1 MEMVAL
7 STGGVSHCPDCGHE
21 LPLGVLVCPECHVL
35 VHGVDLTRL
44 SAEARQLEAQGRFA
58 EAREVWNRSLALLPP
73 DLKQTEWVRGKIA
86 SLERAHY
93 EAASAPPQSSHVW
106 AKRLGPL
113 APLAIVLAKG
123 KGLLL
128 AIFKLKFLF
137 SFFSFIAVYVAFWGW
152 KFGAGFAVCILIHEL
167 GHYVDIRRR
176 GLPAEMPVFL
186 PGLGAYVKWDALGVT
201 RRQIAEISLAGPL
214 AGWMAAAGCLWLYT
228 MTGNFLWVA
237 LAHTGAVINLLNL
250 IPVWQLDGG
259 KAIESLSK
267 NERVALLV
275 AAIAIGVLA
284 RQGIFILIAGG
295 AAYRL
300 FTKDKPK
307 REDWRSL
314 AYYIAVMALLA
325 LVVWVSPHGKIPGMA
340 R

>member
-1 MEMVAL
+1 METAAWNPAL
-7 STGGVSHCPDCGHE
+7 ISHCPDCGNE
-21 LPLGVLVCPECHVL
+21 LPLGALACPGCHVL
-35 VHGVDLTRL
+35 VHGIDLARF
-44 SAEARQLEAQGRFA
+44 SAEAKQLEAKNRFA
-58 EAREVWNRSLALLPP
+58 EAREVWSRALTLLPA
-73 DLKQTEWVRGKIA
+73 DVNQAEWVRQKIA
-86 SLERAHY
+86 ALERAHI
-93 EAASAPPQSSHVW
+93 EAANAPPKQNHVW

-113 APLAIVLAKG
+113 APLAIILAKS

-128 AIFKLKFLF
+128 TIFKLKFLF
-137 SFFSFIAVYVAFWGW
+137 SFFSFIAIYVTLWGW
-152 KFGAGFAVCILIHEL
+152 LFGAGFAVSILIHEL

-214 AGWMAAAGCLWLYT
+214 AGWMAAATCLWLYSFT
-228 MTGNFLWVA
+228 HNMLWVA

-259 KAIESLSK
+259 KAIESLSTS
-267 NERVALLV
+267 ERVALLI
-275 AAIAIGVLA
+275 AAITLGVLS
-284 RQGIFILIAGG
+284 RQGMFLLIAGG
-295 AAYRL
+295 TAYRL

-307 REDWRSL
+307 REDWRTL
-314 AYYIAVMALLA
+314 IYYVVVMTLLA
-325 LVVWVSPHGKIPGMA
+325 FTIWVSPYKGIPSS

>member
-1 MEMVAL
+1 METTAWNAGL
-7 STGGVSHCPDCGHE
+7 ISHCPDCGHE
-21 LPLGVLVCPECHVL
+21 LPLAALACPECHVL
-35 VHGVDLTRL
+35 VHGADLARL
-44 SAEARQLEAQGRFA
+44 SAEAKRLEAQNRFA
-58 EAREVWNRSLALLPP
+58 EAREVWNRALTLLPP
-73 DLKQTEWVRGKIA
+73 DVKQAEWVREKMA
-86 SLERAHY
+86 ALHQAHDESL
-93 EAASAPPQSSHVW
+93 SAPPKPSHVW

-113 APLAIVLAKG
+113 APLAIILAKS

-128 AIFKLKFLF
+128 AVFKLKFLF
-137 SFFSFIAVYVAFWGW
+137 SFFSFIAVYVTFWGW
-152 KFGAGFAVCILIHEL
+152 KFGAGFAVSILIHEL

-201 RRQIAEISLAGPL
+201 KRQIAEISLAGPL
-214 AGWMAAAGCLWLYT
+214 AGWMAAAACLWIYT
-228 MTGNFLWVA
+228 STGNMLWVA

-259 KAIESLSK
+259 KAVESLGK

-275 AAIAIGVLA
+275 AAITLGVVA
-284 RQGIFILIAGG
+284 RQGMFLLIAAGTV
-295 AAYRL
+295 YRL

-307 REDWRSL
+307 REDWRTL
-314 AYYIAVMALLA
+314 IYYVVVMALLA
-325 LVVWVSPHGKIPGMA
+325 AVIWVSPYQGIPST